1 MPVRKRDNGS
11 LTGSKRYA
19 AEKGKSIEEQTQAND
34 AKAREKVKARF
45 QKPVDAVNTVASGV
59 KNVVQKV
66 KTIERAARTV
76 RQAASGGSAAV
87 TDDAKQSL
95 NKASVIASEYGINE
109 IEISDLLGSDPYKAD
124 ASIPETKAA
133 DANREKLK
141 IQRQNNAL
149 EVRLEKIKQGRK
161 VVAVVTEQRRLI
173 GDFVDFSTVGIETA
187 TKLVKNEIADTRYQ
201 TEQSKLEQTEELFY
215 QQRVA
220 TQGTMNLTHGIEDE
234 WDLKFQLQATKNDR
248 LRLDIEG
255 SHRDNDIKR
264 EELEARL
271 VEF

>member
-1 MPVRKRDNGS
+1 MAVKKKEHGS

-19 AEKGKSIEEQTQAND
+19 AEKGKTVEQQTQENH
-34 AKAREKVKARF
+34 ARALEKVKARF
-45 QKPVDAVNTVASGV
+45 TKPADAVNAVASGV
-59 KNVVQKV
+59 RTVAEGV
-66 KTIERAARTV
+66 KTVERAARTV
-76 RQAASGGSAAV
+76 RQAVNGGSSTV

-95 NKASVIASEYGINE
+95 SKASNIASEYGIKE

-124 ASIPETKAA
+124 ANIPELKAA
-133 DANREKLK
+133 DANKEKLK

-161 VVAVVTEQRRLI
+161 VVAVATEQRRLI

-187 TKLVKNEIADTRYQ
+187 TKVVKNEIADTKYQ
-201 TEQSKLEQTEELFY
+201 TEQSKLEQFEELLY

-234 WDLKFQLQATKNDR
+234 WDFKFQLQATKNDR

>member
-1 MPVRKRDNGS
+1 MAVRKKENGS

-19 AEKGKSIEEQTQAND
+19 AEKGKTVEEQTQENH
-34 AKAREKVKARF
+34 ARALEKVKARF
-45 QKPVDAVNTVASGV
+45 TKTADSVADGARAVSQGV
-59 KNVVQKV
+59 KTV
-66 KTIERAARTV
+66 ERAARIV
-76 RQAASGGSAAV
+76 RQAVNGGSSSV
-87 TDDAKQSL
+87 TDDATKSFS
-95 NKASVIASEYGINE
+95 KASEIASKYGIEE
-109 IEISDLLGSDPYKAD
+109 IEISDLLGTDPYTAD
-124 ASIPETKAA
+124 ANIPEMKAA

-161 VVAVVTEQRRLI
+161 VTAIATEQRRLI
-173 GDFVDFSTVGIETA
+173 GDFVDFATVGIETA
-187 TKLVKNEIADTRYQ
+187 TKVVKNENADTKYQ
-201 TEQSKLEQTEELFY
+201 TEQSKLEQSEELLY

-234 WDLKFQLQATKNDR
+234 WALKFQLQGTKNDR

>member
-1 MPVRKRDNGS
+1 MPVKKKENGS

-19 AEKGKSIEEQTQAND
+19 AEKGKSVEEQGQENH
-34 AKAREKVKARF
+34 AKAMNNVKARF
-45 QKPVDAVNTVASGV
+45 QKPADAVNAVVDGVRTVAQGV
-59 KNVVQKV
+59 KGV
-66 KTIERAARTV
+66 ERAARTV
-76 RQAASGGSAAV
+76 KQAVSGGSSTV
-87 TDDAKQSL
+87 TDNHKEFLS
-95 NKASVIASEYGINE
+95 KASEIASEYGIKE
-109 IEISDLLGSDPYKAD
+109 IEISDLLGSDPYAAD
-124 ASIPETKAA
+124 ATIPEMKAA

-161 VVAVVTEQRRLI
+161 VVFVAIEKRRLI
-173 GDFVDFSTVGIETA
+173 GDFVDLATTGIEVA
-187 TKLVKNEIADTRYQ
+187 TKVVKNEISNTKYQ
-201 TEQSKLEQTEELFY
+201 IEQSKLEQTEELLY

-234 WDLKFQLQATKNDR
+234 WMLKFQLQGTKNDR
-248 LRLDIEG
+248 LRLEIEG

-271 VEF
+271 FDS

>member
-1 MPVRKRDNGS
+1 MPVKKKEHGS

-19 AEKGKSIEEQTQAND
+19 AEKGKTVEEQGQENH
-34 AKAREKVKARF
+34 AKAMDKVKARF
-45 QKPVDAVNTVASGV
+45 TKPADAVNAVADGVRSVANGV
-59 KNVVQKV
+59 KTV
-66 KTIERAARTV
+66 ERAARTV
-76 RQAASGGSAAV
+76 RQAVNGGSSVV
-87 TDDAKQSL
+87 TDNHKQSL
-95 NKASVIASEYGINE
+95 SKASEIASEYGIAE
-109 IEISDLLGSDPYKAD
+109 IEISDLLGNDPYSAD
-124 ASIPETKAA
+124 ANIPEMKAV

-161 VVAVVTEQRRLI
+161 VVSVATEQRRLI

-187 TKLVKNEIADTRYQ
+187 TRVVKNEIADVKYQ

-220 TQGTMNLTHGIEDE
+220 TQGTMNLSHGIEDE
-234 WDLKFQLQATKNDR
+234 WALKFQLQGTKNDR
-248 LRLDIEG
+248 IRLDIEG

-264 EELEARL
+264 EEMEARL

>member
-1 MPVRKRDNGS
+1 MVVKKRENGS

-19 AEKGKSIEEQTQAND
+19 AEKGKTVEEQGQENHG
-34 AKAREKVKARF
+34 KAMDKVKARF
-45 QKPVDAVNTVASGV
+45 QKPADAVNAVTDGVRTVAQGV
-59 KNVVQKV
+59 KGV
-66 KTIERAARTV
+66 ERAARTV
-76 RQAASGGSAAV
+76 RQAVNGGSSTV
-87 TDDAKQSL
+87 TDDHKQSL
-95 NKASVIASEYGINE
+95 SKASEIASEFGIEE

-124 ASIPETKAA
+124 STAPEMKAA

-161 VVAVVTEQRRLI
+161 VVAVATEQRRLV
-173 GDFVDFSTVGIETA
+173 GDFVDFATVGIETA
-187 TKLVKNEIADTRYQ
+187 TKVVKNEIANAKYQ
-201 TEQSKLEQTEELFY
+201 TEQSKLEQTEELLY

>member
-1 MPVRKRDNGS
+1 MPVKKKENGS

-19 AEKGKSIEEQTQAND
+19 AEKGKTVEEQSHENAD
-34 AKAREKVKARF
+34 RAFEKIKSRF
-45 QKPVDAVNTVASGV
+45 QKPVDAVVDGVRTVAQGV
-59 KNVVQKV
+59 KGV
-66 KTIERAARTV
+66 ERAARTI
-76 RQAASGGSAAV
+76 RQAVNGGSSAV
-87 TDDAKQSL
+87 TDDSKQSL
-95 NKASVIASEYGINE
+95 AKASQIASEYGVEE
-109 IEISDLLGSDPYKAD
+109 IEISDLLGSNPYAAD
-124 ASIPETKAA
+124 ANIPEMKAV

-161 VVAVVTEQRRLI
+161 VVSIATEQRRLI

-187 TKLVKNEIADTRYQ
+187 TKVVKNEIADTKYQ
-201 TEQSKLEQTEELFY
+201 TEQSKLEQTEELLY

-234 WDLKFQLQATKNDR
+234 WQLKFQLQGTKNDR
-248 LRLDIEG
+248 IRLEIEG

>member
-1 MPVRKRDNGS
+1 MPVKKKENGS

-19 AEKGKSIEEQTQAND
+19 AEKGKTVEEQGQENH
-34 AKAREKVKARF
+34 AKAMNNVKTRF
-45 QKPVDAVNTVASGV
+45 QKPVDAVNAVADGVRNVSQGV
-59 KNVVQKV
+59 KGV
-66 KTIERAARTV
+66 ERAVRTV
-76 RQAASGGSAAV
+76 KQAVSGGSNTV
-87 TDDAKQSL
+87 TDNHKQSL
-95 NKASVIASEYGINE
+95 SKASEIASEYNIKE
-109 IEISDLLGSDPYKAD
+109 IQISDLLGSDPYSAD
-124 ASIPETKAA
+124 ANIPEMKAA

-161 VVAVVTEQRRLI
+161 VVSVPTEQRRLI
-173 GDFVDFSTVGIETA
+173 GDFVDFSTVGIEVS
-187 TKLVKNEIADTRYQ
+187 TKVVKNQIADTKYQ
-201 TEQSKLEQTEELFY
+201 TEQSKLEQTEELLY

-234 WDLKFQLQATKNDR
+234 WQLKFQLQGTKNDR
-248 LRLDIEG
+248 LRLEIEG

>member
-1 MPVRKRDNGS
+1 MPVRKRENGS

-19 AEKGKSIEEQTQAND
+19 AEKGKTVEEQTQQNH
-34 AKAREKVKARF
+34 AKAMDKVKARF
-45 QKPVDAVNTVASGV
+45 QKPADAVNAVADGVRSVAQGV
-59 KNVVQKV
+59 KTV
-66 KTIERAARTV
+66 ERAARTV
-76 RQAASGGSAAV
+76 RQAVNGGSSTV
-87 TDDAKQSL
+87 TDDSKQSL
-95 NKASVIASEYGINE
+95 NKASQIASEYGIKE
-109 IEISDLLGSDPYKAD
+109 IEVSDLLGSDPYSAD
-124 ASIPETKAA
+124 ANIPEMKAA

-161 VVAVVTEQRRLI
+161 VVAVATEQRRLI
-173 GDFVDFSTVGIETA
+173 GDFVDLSTVGIETA
-187 TKLVKNEIADTRYQ
+187 TKVVKNEIANTKYQ
-201 TEQSKLEQTEELFY
+201 TEQSKLEQTEELLY

-234 WDLKFQLQATKNDR
+234 WNLKLELQQTKNDR

-255 SHRDNDIKR
+255 SYRDNDIKR

-271 VEF
+271 IEA

>member
-1 MPVRKRDNGS
+1 MAVRKKENGS

-19 AEKGKSIEEQTQAND
+19 AEKGKTVEEQTQENH
-34 AKAREKVKARF
+34 AKAMERVKARF
-45 QKPVDAVNTVASGV
+45 AKTTDTVADGARAVAQGV
-59 KNVVQKV
+59 KTV
-66 KTIERAARTV
+66 ERAARTV
-76 RQAASGGSAAV
+76 RQAVNGGSSTV
-87 TDDAKQSL
+87 TDDAAKSL
-95 NKASVIASEYGINE
+95 SKASEIASKYGVQE
-109 IEISDLLGSDPYKAD
+109 IEISDLLGTDPYSAD
-124 ASIPETKAA
+124 ANIPEMKAA

-161 VVAVVTEQRRLI
+161 VAAVATEQRRLI
-173 GDFVDFSTVGIETA
+173 GDFVDFATAGIEVA
-187 TKLVKNEIADTRYQ
+187 TKVVKNEIANTKYE
-201 TEQSKLEQTEELFY
+201 TEQSKLEQSEELLY

-234 WDLKFQLQATKNDR
+234 WALKFQLQGTKNDR

>member
-1 MPVRKRDNGS
+1 MSVKKKEHGS

-19 AEKGKSIEEQTQAND
+19 SEKGKSIEEQTQENH
-34 AKAREKVKARF
+34 AKAVDKVKARF
-45 QKPVDAVNTVASGV
+45 QKPADAVNAVVDGVRSVTQGV
-59 KNVVQKV
+59 KGV
-66 KTIERAARTV
+66 ERAARTV
-76 RQAASGGSAAV
+76 RQAVSGGSSTV
-87 TDDAKQSL
+87 TDNHKQSL
-95 NKASVIASEYGINE
+95 DKASEIASEYGIKE
-109 IEISDLLGSDPYKAD
+109 IEISDLLGSDPYSPD
-124 ASIPETKAA
+124 ATIPEMKAA

-161 VVAVVTEQRRLI
+161 VVSVATEQRRLI

-187 TKLVKNEIADTRYQ
+187 TKVVKNQIADTRYQ
-201 TEQSKLEQTEELFY
+201 TEQSKLEQSEELLY

-234 WDLKFQLQATKNDR
+234 WQLKYQAQQAKNDR
-248 LRLDIEG
+248 LRLEIEG
-255 SHRDNDIKR
+255 SFRENEAKR

-271 VEF
+271 FEG

>member
-1 MPVRKRDNGS
+1 MPVRKRENGS

-19 AEKGKSIEEQTQAND
+19 AEKGKTVEEQGQENH
-34 AKAREKVKARF
+34 AKALDKVKARF
-45 QKPVDAVNTVASGV
+45 QKPADAVNAVASGV
-59 KNVVQKV
+59 RNVAQGV
-66 KTIERAARTV
+66 KTVERAARTV
-76 RQAASGGSAAV
+76 RQAVNGGSAAV

-95 NKASVIASEYGINE
+95 SKASLIASEYGINE
-109 IEISDLLGSDPYKAD
+109 IEISDLLGSDPYSAD
-124 ASIPETKAA
+124 ANIPEMKAA

-161 VVAVVTEQRRLI
+161 VVAVATEQRRLI

-187 TKLVKNEIADTRYQ
+187 TKVVKNEIANTKYQ
-201 TEQSKLEQTEELFY
+201 TEQSKLEQTEELLY

-234 WDLKFQLQATKNDR
+234 WDLKFQLQATRNDR

-271 VEF
+271 IEA

>member
-1 MPVRKRDNGS
+1 MPVKKKENGS

-19 AEKGKSIEEQTQAND
+19 AEKGKTVEEQSQENH
-34 AKAREKVKARF
+34 AKAIDNIKSRF
-45 QKPVDAVNTVASGV
+45 NQPQQSVNNIADGVRSVANGIKTV
-59 KNVVQKV
+59 
-66 KTIERAARTV
+66 ERTARTV
-76 RQAASGGSAAV
+76 RQAVKGGSSVV
-87 TDDAKQSL
+87 TDNHKQSL
-95 NKASVIASEYGINE
+95 NKASEIASEYGIAE
-109 IEISDLLGSDPYKAD
+109 IEISDLLGSNPYSAD
-124 ASIPETKAA
+124 ANIPEMKAV

-149 EVRLEKIKQGRK
+149 EVRLEKVKQGRK
-161 VVAVVTEQRRLI
+161 VVAVATEQRQLI
-173 GDFVDFSTVGIETA
+173 GDFVNFSTVGIEVA
-187 TKLVKNEIADTRYQ
+187 TKVVKNEIADVKYQ

-234 WDLKFQLQATKNDR
+234 WALKFQLQGTKNDR
-248 LRLDIEG
+248 IRLEIEG

-271 VEF
+271 IEF

>member
-1 MPVRKRDNGS
+1 MAVRKKEHGS

-19 AEKGKSIEEQTQAND
+19 AEKGKTIEEQTQENH
-34 AKAREKVKARF
+34 AKAVEKVKARF
-45 QKPVDAVNTVASGV
+45 QKPADAVNAVADGVRSVAQGV
-59 KNVVQKV
+59 KGV
-66 KTIERAARTV
+66 ERTARTV
-76 RQAASGGSAAV
+76 RQAVSGGSSTA
-87 TDDAKQSL
+87 TDNHKESL
-95 NKASVIASEYGINE
+95 SKASEIASEFGIKE
-109 IEISDLLGSDPYKAD
+109 IEISDLLGSDPYSAD
-124 ASIPETKAA
+124 ATIPEMKAA

-161 VVAVVTEQRRLI
+161 VVAVATEQRRLI

-187 TKLVKNEIADTRYQ
+187 TKVVKNQIADTKYQ
-201 TEQSKLEQTEELFY
+201 IEQSKLEQTEELLY

-234 WDLKFQLQATKNDR
+234 WQLKFQLQATKNDR
-248 LRLDIEG
+248 LRLEIEG

-271 VEF
+271 FDS

>member
-1 MPVRKRDNGS
+1 MPVKKRENGS

-19 AEKGKSIEEQTQAND
+19 SEKNKSVEEQTQKNH
-34 AKAREKVKARF
+34 AKAVEKVKARF
-45 QKPVDAVNTVASGV
+45 QKPAEAVADSIRTVTEGV
-59 KNVVQKV
+59 KGV
-66 KTIERAARTV
+66 ERAARTV
-76 RQAASGGSAAV
+76 RQAVSGGSSTV
-87 TDDAKQSL
+87 TDNHKQSL
-95 NKASVIASEYGINE
+95 DKASEIASEFGVKE
-109 IEISDLLGSDPYKAD
+109 IEISDLLGSDPYAAD
-124 ASIPETKAA
+124 APIPEMKAV

-161 VVAVVTEQRRLI
+161 VVAVATEQRRLI

-187 TKLVKNEIADTRYQ
+187 TKVVKNQIADTKYQ
-201 TEQSKLEQTEELFY
+201 TEQSKLEQSEELFY

-234 WDLKFQLQATKNDR
+234 WQLKFQLQGTKNDR
-248 LRLDIEG
+248 LRLEIEG

-271 VEF
+271 IEG